1 MFGILQGAVCS
12 DIALMIA
19 TVRKQARLFEF
30 RPHPAAGLHH
40 HNRLQQGAI
49 GYWPES
55 FPFQMFSFGSSSRPR
70 FIFQPVALLVTLW
83 GMTSGHTID
92 VMKSRGQ
99 QRDVV

>member
-1 MFGILQGAVCS
+1 MTEAEKKKDLLKNNFKNS
-12 DIALMIA
+12 SK
-19 TVRKQARLFEF
+19 TVKQIKRDPPRGVGGGCAW
-30 RPHPAAGLHH
+30 
-40 HNRLQQGAI
+40 I
-49 GYWPES
+49 GREGEGPVV
-55 FPFQMFSFGSSSRPR
+55 FQMYSFGSSSRPR